1 MIPWL
6 EPATVHGVQTT
17 IVTKMV
23 GQLAAP
29 RMAGNR
35 VPRLNQNA
43 KSTLVMIPRLEQ
55 ATARTHQTTI
65 AMKVGGP
72 LVAQRTMENRVL
84 ILNQNAKLMM
94 VTVLRSLVLRFV
106 HSHQTTIV
114 MLLAGLHAV
123 EKMVAAQTK
132 ILIVTASS
140 WLATL
145 IAARA
150 GHPHRCS
157 RFLLHLW
164 LTMTLVLLVRS
175 PWLLALL
182 LLDWLVF
189 SFPTKIRLTYMH
201 EKKMLHDVHINEIKI
216 CVRFAHSLT

>member
-1 MIPWL
+1 MIPW
-6 EPATVHGVQTT
+6 
-17 IVTKMV
+17 
-23 GQLAAP
+23 
-29 RMAGNR
+29 
-35 VPRLNQNA
+35 
-43 KSTLVMIPRLEQ
+43 LEQ

-114 MLLAGLHAV
+114 MLLAGPHAV

-132 ILIVTASS
+132 IILIVTASS

-150 GHPHRCS
+150 GRSHRCS

-189 SFPTKIRLTYMH
+189 SFPTKIRLIYMH
-201 EKKMLHDVHINEIKI
+201 EKN
-216 CVRFAHSLT
+216 